1 MISSLK
7 LIKKIT
13 IFNLCFLMI
22 ITSCTDQKKTNDN
35 YEPEI
40 LPNQT
45 IFEKPIDLSIKNI
58 LIYPNQFDKNSVYVD
73 TEILS
78 ERGGEGDVQIS
89 LINDDKLVISHSIKI
104 KSNISNY
111 FQSFLISGNIDFDKT
126 FEINISALKGE
137 KNISNNRYS
146 FQSKLKIEK
155 PKVAIISG
163 KLNFNSPFIINN
175 LNAEYDHFYPK
186 PLDGNLDITNFWF
199 NEYDIIILDNFPSKP
214 VSDKWLNLFLKKIY
228 SENTSLIM
236 TSRLD
241 QNLDEIKNFF
251 PIFGLSTKNDINIQ
265 TLNSFSRFSKE
276 SFKSSFIMTNEL
288 YSHSKNF
295 KEQLVDT
302 VDWILLD
309 TKVQYSFFIGNKD
322 IKKDKSIFV
331 YGYSNLVD
339 QEIKNLNVD
348 VLQNDIIIDSTKLLY
363 NPLSGY
369 YFCQFEAKKTGQ
381 HVLKIKDNNKLID
394 TININ
399 IFN

>member
-1 MISSLK
+1 MIK
-7 LIKKIT
+7 DKQRRQKIGTVKKQDILEKAVNYAYLSIGSNLGNK
-13 IFNLCFLMI
+13 IFNLQR
-22 ITSCTDQKKTNDN
+22 T
-35 YEPEI
+35 
-40 LPNQT
+40 
-45 IFEKPIDLSIKNI
+45 
-58 LIYPNQFDKNSVYVD
+58 
-73 TEILS
+73 
-78 ERGGEGDVQIS
+78 
-89 LINDDKLVISHSIKI
+89 KL
-104 KSNISNY
+104 
-111 FQSFLISGNIDFDKT
+111 LIS
-126 FEINISALKGE
+126 
-137 KNISNNRYS
+137 
-146 FQSKLKIEK
+146 
-155 PKVAIISG
+155 
-163 KLNFNSPFIINN
+163 
-175 LNAEYDHFYPK
+175 
-186 PLDGNLDITNFWF
+186 
-199 NEYDIIILDNFPSKP
+199 
-214 VSDKWLNLFLKKIY
+214 
-228 SENTSLIM
+228 
-236 TSRLD
+236 
-241 QNLDEIKNFF
+241 
-251 PIFGLSTKNDINIQ
+251 KNDINIQ

-309 TKVQYSFFIGNKD
+309 TKVQYSFFIANKN